1 MFGQLLQSNGGRRVR
16 TKWSFSLFQPK
27 PLPDSTIILLNIKT
41 LRNQDLVS
49 YLLSYQGS
57 FKEDNCVLSL
67 WYLALLLSFVFPPS
81 FPSFS
86 LQEYCTF
93 LCVCVRMCLHSRGY
107 QLILNPFGYTF
118 KSSFPGQVLL
128 PGNKGHESVNIALLL
143 GLKSLWDTCCIASV
157 QAVVICW
164 RL

>member
-16 TKWSFSLFQPK
+16 TKWSGSLFQPK

-67 WYLALLLSFVFPPS
+67 
-81 FPSFS
+81 
-86 LQEYCTF
+86 
-93 LCVCVRMCLHSRGY
+93 
-107 QLILNPFGYTF
+107 
-118 KSSFPGQVLL
+118 
-128 PGNKGHESVNIALLL
+128 
-143 GLKSLWDTCCIASV
+143 
-157 QAVVICW
+157 
-164 RL
+164 